1 MARPDLLSAI
11 QPLLQLRAGGQRL
24 DPTQSQAQN
33 QSAVG
38 QSLLGGISGLGAVA
52 PDASQQKRNIAG
64 MFGNDVRSPI
74 EKINAQ
80 LAQSGAD
87 MNTSAGLLEAA
98 KLTNAAGMSQQAL
111 QLSALANVQKQKET
125 AALVLEQT
133 AQRERQQALQEEV
146 ERRSGILRVATARD
160 AISKQLLEND
170 RIEEA
175 NLINSAQTPE
185 QLEKAFTAIS
195 KGERYLN
202 IGGGKVFDTAT
213 REIISKESVKGA
225 SVGTL
230 GSEENEKL
238 QYEEFPD
245 YHTNYATGAY
255 EAAKDA
261 FSTATTVEGRKKAL
275 KMIRHKLDEEGAFYR
290 LESSESGEPYYVV
303 DYTPGSK
310 GFSDREANWETF
322 NNAKSRTL
330 ANMDNSLNRL
340 NDVIIAL
347 DNGTAPTELT
357 GAILSFIPGTDE
369 FSEQANIETLLAQF
383 GLSELEQL
391 RKNSVSGAS
400 GLGQLT
406 EKERQVLE
414 RRIGNIKRGL
424 SPEKLRDE
432 VAIIISSLARIR
444 DKANEQISKKDW
456 MFGTQPTSEELAN
469 TMSVGNVESTLEW
482 DIPGFTITRAK

>member
-1 MARPDLLSAI
+1 
-11 QPLLQLRAGGQRL
+11 
-24 DPTQSQAQN
+24 
-33 QSAVG
+33 
-38 QSLLGGISGLGAVA
+38 
-52 PDASQQKRNIAG
+52 
-64 MFGNDVRSPI
+64 
-74 EKINAQ
+74 
-80 LAQSGAD
+80 
-87 MNTSAGLLEAA
+87 MNTSAGVFQAA
-98 KLTNAAGMSQQAL
+98 RLAQQAGLSQQAL
-111 QLSALANVQKQKET
+111 QLTSLANVQKQKET
-125 AALVLEQT
+125 AALVAEQT

-146 ERRSGILRVATARD
+146 ERRAGILRVATARD
-160 AISKQLLEND
+160 TISRQLLNND
-170 RIEEA
+170 RIEDA

-185 QLEKAFTAIS
+185 ELEKAFTAIS
-195 KGERYLN
+195 KGEQYLN
-202 IGGGKVFDTAT
+202 LGGGKVFDTET
-213 REIISKESVKGA
+213 REILSKESVKGA

-230 GSEENEKL
+230 GSTGTEEL

-245 YHTNYATGAY
+245 YHANFSVEAY
-255 EAAKDA
+255 EEAKDA
-261 FSTATTVEGRKKAL
+261 FSKATTVEDRKNAV

-290 LESSESGEPYYVV
+290 LESSESGVPYYVV

-310 GFSDREANWETF
+310 GFRDREANWETF
-322 NNAKSRTL
+322 NSAKSRTL

-369 FSEQANIETLLAQF
+369 YSEQANIETLLAQL